1 MKFSF
6 DDCELDDE
14 TFELR
19 RAGALVTV
27 QPKVLDVLLHLVRHR
42 DRVVTR
48 QELLDQV
55 WADVN
60 VGDASLARAIREARK
75 ALGDDGDDQKIIKTI
90 HGRGFRFVASE
101 PGAAER
107 AHAPRAPP
115 MPVEQAPEH
124 ALLGRDEVIAHF
136 STTLESAAQGR
147 GGAFM
152 ISGDPGIGKTHL
164 LEHCA
169 DRARSGGALTLA
181 GRCYEGAGSPAFWPW
196 IQIFRGYFESDRA
209 LADSRDLRAELSE
222 ISRILP
228 EVRTRFTGIPEPPA
242 LEWSESRFRM
252 FDAASRV
259 LLHTAKRTPVVVV
272 IDDLH
277 WADASSL
284 ALVQF
289 LAREIRRSNVLLV
302 CTYRDQAIASNERLE
317 QAVGAVLREFA
328 ASAIRLDGLTVGQI
342 GRFVQAKLGRAPS
355 DATTTALAQRT
366 GGNPLFLAHLVEL
379 MRAQSGTSPD
389 LDFAA
394 LRLPSEMR
402 DVIGRHVEMLTN
414 ECRKFLTVASVV
426 GDEFLAGLVAGV
438 GGLSAEEILAPLEE
452 ALENRVLRKVA
463 QEAGRYEFVHTLI
476 REALYER
483 MPADERARVHA
494 SAGEALRRFYGDHDV
509 LHAEELAYQFQRASP
524 AARFEH
530 AIRYATIAADRAFE
544 NAAYD
549 KAAELYGSA
558 LETSTL
564 ASGDAASRRKL
575 LLRLGSSLGRDGR
588 LQDASHAFRS
598 AGSLARPVPA
608 GDPPPSSRLEP
619 LLLKESFHT
628 IVERAP
634 SLTHRFYEILFG
646 RFPEAKSLFVRNTP
660 SKQERMLADAL
671 TAIIDHLEDAP
682 WLESTLLKLGARHAE
697 YGVTDEMYEWVG
709 SCLMTTLAEF
719 AGEQWTPR
727 VSRAWTDAYAAI
739 SGLMLAG
746 ARSAVNRAQDKTT
759 GVPRS

>member
-1 MKFSF
+1 MRFSF
-6 DDCELDDE
+6 ADCELDDE
-14 TFELR
+14 AFELR
-19 RAGALVTV
+19 RAGAVVTV
-27 QPKVLDVLLHLVRHR
+27 QPKVLDVLLYLVRHR

-55 WADVN
+55 WGDVN
-60 VGDASLARAIREARK
+60 VGDASLARAVREARK
-75 ALGDDGDDQKIIKTI
+75 ALGDDGDDQRLIKTI
-90 HGRGFRFVASE
+90 HGRGFRFLAE
-101 PGAAER
+101 PDAER
-107 AHAPRAPP
+107 AAAPAPP
-115 MPVEQAPEH
+115 VIASSADQG
-124 ALLGRDEVIAHF
+124 LLGRDEVIAHF
-136 STTLESAAQGR
+136 SAALESAVQGR

-169 DRARSGGALTLA
+169 DRARGRGALTLA
-181 GRCYEGAGSPAFWPW
+181 GRCHEGAGSPAFWPW
-196 IQIFRGYFESDRA
+196 IQIFRGYLESERA
-209 LADSRDLRAELSE
+209 PAESRELSSELSE
-222 ISRILP
+222 LSRILP
-228 EVRTRFTGIPEPPA
+228 EVRGRFAGVPEPQA

-252 FDAASRV
+252 FDAASRI
-259 LLHTAKRTPVVVV
+259 LLHAARRAPVVIV

-277 WADASSL
+277 WGDASSL

-289 LAREIRRSNVLLV
+289 LAREIRRSSVLV
-302 CTYRDQAIASNERLE
+302 ACTYRDQAINSNERLE

-328 ASAIRLDGLTVGQI
+328 SAAIRLDGLSEGQI
-342 GRFVQAKLGRAPS
+342 GRFVEAKLGRTPN
-355 DATTTALAQRT
+355 DLTTSLLAQRT

-379 MRAQSGTSPD
+379 MRGQMGAAPA
-389 LDFAA
+389 LDFAT

-402 DVIGRHVEMLTN
+402 DVIGRHVEMLST
-414 ECRKFLTVASVV
+414 ECKKLLTIASVV

-438 GGLSAEEILAPLEE
+438 GDLSADEILGPLEE
-452 ALENRVLRKVA
+452 ALQNRVLRKVPK
-463 QEAGRYEFVHTLI
+463 EVGRYEFVHTLI
-476 REALYER
+476 RDALYER
-483 MPADERARVHA
+483 MPAEERARVHA
-494 SAGEALRRFYGDHDV
+494 SAGEALRRFYGEHDV
-509 LHAEELAYQFQRASP
+509 LHAEELAHQFQRASP

-530 AIRYATIAADRAFE
+530 AVRYATMAADRAFA

-549 KAAELYGSA
+549 KAAELYASA

-564 ASGDAASRRKL
+564 AGGDAASHRKL
-575 LLRLGSSLGRDGR
+575 LLRMGSSLGRDGK
-588 LQDASHAFRS
+588 LQEASRAFRS
-598 AGSLARPVPA
+598 AGSLAHPVPA
-608 GDPPPSSRLEP
+608 GDPPPSSRLESS
-619 LLLKESFHT
+619 LLRESFYA

-719 AGEQWTPR
+719 AGDQWTPR

-746 ARSAVNRAQDKTT
+746 SRSGPKPTEPRAA
-759 GVPRS
+759 GLPSSS

>member
-1 MKFSF
+1 MKFAF

-19 RAGALVTV
+19 RAGAVVTV

-55 WADVN
+55 WGDVN

-75 ALGDDGDDQKIIKTI
+75 ALGDDGDDQKVIKTI

-101 PGAAER
+101 PNGGERSPEPPPVRAE
-107 AHAPRAPP
+107 PI
-115 MPVEQAPEH
+115 QEH
-124 ALLGRDEVIAHF
+124 GLLGRDVVIAHF
-136 STTLESAAQGR
+136 ATTLESASRGR

-169 DRARSGGALTLA
+169 DRARSVGALTLA

-196 IQIFRGYFESDRA
+196 IQVFRGYFESERA
-209 LADSRDLRAELSE
+209 LAESRELCTELSE

-228 EVRTRFTGIPEPPA
+228 EVRARFAGIPEPPA

-259 LLHTAKRTPVVVV
+259 LLHAAKRTPVVVV
-272 IDDLH
+272 LDDLH

-302 CTYRDQAIASNERLE
+302 CTYRDQAITSNERLE

-342 GRFVQAKLGRAPS
+342 GRFVQVKLGRAPS
-355 DATTTALAQRT
+355 DATAAALAQRT

-379 MRAQSGTSPD
+379 MRAQSSAFPE
-389 LDFAA
+389 LDFGA

-402 DVIGRHVEMLTN
+402 DVIGRHVEMLSA

-438 GGLSAEEILAPLEE
+438 GGLSAEEILGPLEE
-452 ALENRVLRKVA
+452 ALDNRVLRKLPKEV
-463 QEAGRYEFVHTLI
+463 GRYEFVHTLI
-476 REALYER
+476 REALYDR
-483 MPADERARVHA
+483 MPAEERARVHT
-494 SAGEALRRFYGDHDV
+494 SAGEALRRFYGDHDAQ
-509 LHAEELAYQFQRASP
+509 HAEELAYQFQRATS

-530 AIRYATIAADRAFE
+530 AVRYATIAADRAFE

-549 KAAELYGSA
+549 KAAELYASA

-564 ASGDAASRRKL
+564 AASDAASRRKL
-575 LLRLGSSLGRDGR
+575 MLRLGSSLGRDGK
-588 LQDASHAFRS
+588 LQEASRAFRS
-598 AGSLARPVPA
+598 AGSLARPAPA
-608 GDPPPSSRLEP
+608 GDPPPSSRLESSV
-619 LLLKESFHT
+619 LKESFHA

-646 RFPEAKSLFVRNTP
+646 RFPEAKSLFVRNSP

-719 AGEQWTPR
+719 AGDQWTPR

-746 ARSAVNRAQDKTT
+746 ARSVARQADPT
-759 GVPRS
+759 GPGLPTSS